1 MMGVGRRIM
10 RNHLRR
16 LSAYDII
23 NCIEWYLSYADDHLL
38 IMLDRLA
45 GSTPHSAHLRIGT
58 VMGVGRRIMTNHLRL
73 LSPDESS
80 EAA

>member
-38 IMLDRLA
+38 IRLDRLA
-45 GSTPHSAHLRIGT
+45 ATLRPSADRHGDGSWTSLSR
-58 VMGVGRRIMTNHLRL
+58 VNVRL